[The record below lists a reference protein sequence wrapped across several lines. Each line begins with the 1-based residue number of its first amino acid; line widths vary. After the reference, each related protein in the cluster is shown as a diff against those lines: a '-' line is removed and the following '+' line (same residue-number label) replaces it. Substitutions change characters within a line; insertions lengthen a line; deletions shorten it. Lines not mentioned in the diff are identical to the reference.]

1 MNAAVGENLFE
12 RSTPEVTPNRATPRP
27 VDASGA
33 YDCDFAGY
41 RDDPPKVH
49 WPNGAQLA
57 LSIVVNI
64 EEGAELAL
72 SMGDERNEF
81 VYEIVE
87 RIDGARDLCME
98 SHFAYGTRAAWPR
111 LRRALMRHGV
121 AATLN
126 ACGRAIACSPWIAQE
141 AVADGHEIMCHGFRW
156 ENHAHMAEPQE
167 QEAISRTLDAIAQ
180 AVREAP
186 VGWHSRSSPSV
197 NTRRLLVEHGGF
209 LYDSNAYDD
218 DLPYVVEVAG
228 RPHVV
233 LPYAFDTNDMRFFD
247 KGGFVFG
254 DDFARYCIDAF
265 ELLYAEG
272 ARQPRMMTVG
282 LHPRIIGRPGRIGGL
297 ERFLAHVA
305 ARTGVWF
312 ARRDEIAHAWR
323 AMIGLPRWTPQR
335 SLSGADQSEGN
346 PAR

>member
-1 MNAAVGENLFE
+1 MNAAVGENLRE
-12 RSTPEVTPNRATPRP
+12 RSTPEVTPIPATPGL

-33 YDCDFAGY
+33 YDHDFAGY
-41 RDDPPKVH
+41 RGDPPKVH

-64 EEGAELAL
+64 EEGAKLAL

-87 RIDGARDLCME
+87 RIDGM
-98 SHFAYGTRAAWPR
+98 RAAWPR

-156 ENHAHMAEPQE
+156 ENHAHMAELQE

-218 DLPYVVEVAG
+218 DLPHVVEILG

-233 LPYAFDTNDMRFFD
+233 LPYAFDTNDMRFFNH
-247 KGGFVFG
+247 GG
-254 DDFARYCIDAF
+254 
-265 ELLYAEG
+265 
-272 ARQPRMMTVG
+272 
-282 LHPRIIGRPGRIGGL
+282 
-297 ERFLAHVA
+297 
-305 ARTGVWF
+305 
-312 ARRDEIAHAWR
+312 
-323 AMIGLPRWTPQR
+323 
-335 SLSGADQSEGN
+335 
-346 PAR
+346 